1 MKYLLEVCID
11 SIESALNAQA
21 GGADRVELCDNLYE
35 GGTTPS
41 IGMISMVRARL
52 SIKLNVII
60 RPRGGDFLYS
70 DAEYDIMKFDILK
83 AKETG
88 ADGVVFGL
96 LLPGGLVDIERT
108 RELVEQARPMSVTFH
123 RAFDM
128 TPEPFKALDDI
139 ISTGADRLLT
149 SGQQNLVP
157 DSVDLVKRLI
167 EHAAGRIIIMP
178 GSGINRKNIA
188 EIAGRTGAT
197 EFHLTG
203 RKKMKSRMEF
213 RKEGVFMGG
222 LPEIPEYTRKVADI
236 KKLRTIRE
244 ILDSSGIQ

>member
-11 SIESALNAQA
+11 SFESALNAQA

-41 IGMISMVRARL
+41 IGMISMVRESL

-83 AKETG
+83 AKEAG
-88 ADGVVFGL
+88 ADRLVFGL

-108 RELVEQARPMSVTFH
+108 RELVELARPMSVTFH

-128 TPEPFKALDDI
+128 TPEPFKAIDDI
-139 ISTGADRLLT
+139 IS
-149 SGQQNLVP
+149 
-157 DSVDLVKRLI
+157 
-167 EHAAGRIIIMP
+167 
-178 GSGINRKNIA
+178 
-188 EIAGRTGAT
+188 TGAT

-203 RKKMKSRMEF
+203 KK
-213 RKEGVFMGG
+213 
-222 LPEIPEYTRKVADI
+222 
-236 KKLRTIRE
+236 KK
-244 ILDSSGIQ
+244 

>member
-41 IGMISMVRARL
+41 IGMISMVRASL

-88 ADGVVFGL
+88 ADSVVFGL

-108 RELVEQARPMSVTFH
+108 R
-123 RAFDM
+123 
-128 TPEPFKALDDI
+128 
-139 ISTGADRLLT
+139 
-149 SGQQNLVP
+149 
-157 DSVDLVKRLI
+157 
-167 EHAAGRIIIMP
+167 
-178 GSGINRKNIA
+178 
-188 EIAGRTGAT
+188 AT